1 MAALFR
7 AMKKEPHRPSR
18 FEAEA
23 HAASL
28 RSPSHSAT
36 TPPTWFPLD
45 IIGDAI
51 KAQLRPGFLLGDTL
65 PPRMDLRLAPLQ

>member
-1 MAALFR
+1 VAALFR

-28 RSPSHSAT
+28 RSPSQSAR
-36 TPPTWFPLD
+36 TPTTWFQLG
-45 IIGDAI
+45 IIRDAI
-51 KAQLRPGFLLGDTL
+51 KARLRPGFLLGDML
-65 PPRMDLRLAPLQ
+65 PPRMDLHLAPSQ